1 MCKVV
6 EVTMNMAEY
15 GSQRSDQTENV
26 NSEPI
31 INFHIF
37 WGTFPLQNDKQTD
50 APKTSPEVS
59 EYCFLDRIRIP
70 ILFGIRILTAYEYE

>member
-1 MCKVV
+1 MCIVV

-37 WGTFPLQNDKQTD
+37 LGNLFLTKRQTERR
-50 APKTSPEVS
+50 PKNVT
-59 EYCFLDRIRIP
+59 CFTV
-70 ILFGIRILTAYEYE
+70 GSN

>member
-1 MCKVV
+1 MCIVV

-37 WGTFPLQNDKQTD
+37 WGTLPLQNDEQTD
-50 APKTSPEVS
+50 APKTSRVS
-59 EYCFLDRIRIP
+59 QWAPTDLIWSKNVTSFTRGP
-70 ILFGIRILTAYEYE
+70 N